1 MAARHS
7 VSSDEGMQ
15 KLKEGNKRYVDDKIL
30 EPSINSL
37 QRYELITGQSP
48 FAIILNCA
56 DSRVVPELI
65 FDKGIGELFV
75 IRVAGNIANPSSIA
89 SIEYAVEHIGTNL
102 IVVLGHESC
111 GAVGAAIASYPDGD
125 NGPNL
130 NHLISFI
137 NPAVK
142 AKPGAPI
149 KEVVECNAEINAT
162 ALVSNSEIIRKY
174 VDSGD
179 LKVVPAYYGFT
190 SGKVDFLNEK

>member
-1 MAARHS
+1 MATRHS
-7 VSSDEGMQ
+7 VTSKEGIK
-15 KLKEGNKRYVDDKIL
+15 KLKQGNERYLEDKIL

-37 QRYELITGQSP
+37 QRYELTNGQNP

-65 FDKGIGELFV
+65 FDRGIGDLFV

-111 GAVGAAIASYPDGD
+111 GAVGAAIASYPDVD

-137 NPAVK
+137 TPAVK

-149 KEVVECNAEINAT
+149 REVVECNAEINAT
-162 ALVSNSEIIRKY
+162 ALITNSEIIRKY
-174 VDSGD
+174 VDLGD
-179 LKVVPAYYGFT
+179 LKVIPAYYGFT